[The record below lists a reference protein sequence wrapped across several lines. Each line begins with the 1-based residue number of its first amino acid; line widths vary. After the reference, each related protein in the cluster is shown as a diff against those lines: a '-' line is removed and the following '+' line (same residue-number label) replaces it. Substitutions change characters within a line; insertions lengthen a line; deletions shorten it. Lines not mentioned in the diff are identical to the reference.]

1 MNRTQENSGA
11 GGGPT
16 PLKGTP
22 TDIGTSA
29 DASLGNLTPTGFDNL
44 PPQAGLACG
53 QHPTGGTVPIAAPAD
68 AVQPTETPTSLFEGS
83 PVPLRSEI
91 NEREYPLELLPE
103 VLQLAISE
111 VKEYTQAPTAMIA
124 GSALS
129 AISTAAQGLISVERD
144 RFLRDPASLY
154 LLTLA
159 ESGERKSTVDKFF
172 TRSIRDWEAAQKEAA
187 KPAQAEYKAKLTEWE
202 CLGEGYKQAIRNG
215 AKNGLPDRFAAE
227 QLTQLELNRPK
238 EPLVPLLLRSDSTP
252 EALGVALER
261 YPVAA
266 ILSDEAGII
275 FGSHAMNPDSVM
287 RNLSALN
294 VCWDGGQ
301 LMRERTSTQS
311 IDVSGMRVT
320 MGLLVQP
327 KTLEVFLGKQGDLAK
342 GIGFLARFLVA
353 NPESTQGT
361 RFYREP
367 PQHTPGIDAFN
378 QRIRM
383 LLGAKVR
390 FDATGKL
397 ETTFL
402 TLSPEAKDL
411 WVQFHDS
418 AEEELGRG
426 REFFDVKD
434 VASKAADNAARLAAL
449 LHTFDDHMGV
459 TVIGRQSMKA
469 AVRLMHWYLHE
480 ALRFAGLV
488 AVPDGIR
495 RADVLEKW
503 LIQQLRKGQY
513 FVETN
518 HARKYCPNEVRAKA
532 FDDAVDVLEAH
543 NRAMPLKRGQKK
555 FICLNP
561 DVVKEYR
568 R

>member
-1 MNRTQENSGA
+1 
-11 GGGPT
+11 
-16 PLKGTP
+16 
-22 TDIGTSA
+22 
-29 DASLGNLTPTGFDNL
+29 
-44 PPQAGLACG
+44 
-53 QHPTGGTVPIAAPAD
+53 V
-68 AVQPTETPTSLFEGS
+68 
-83 PVPLRSEI
+83 
-91 NEREYPLELLPE
+91 
-103 VLQLAISE
+103 
-111 VKEYTQAPTAMIA
+111 
-124 GSALS
+124 
-129 AISTAAQGLISVERD
+129 AAQGLADVYRD
-144 RFLRDPASLY
+144 SALNGPLSLY
-154 LLTLA
+154 FLVLA

-327 KTLEVFLGKQGDLAK
+327 KTLEVFLGKQGDL
-342 GIGFLARFLVA
+342 GERHWFPRSVLVA

-367 PQHTPGIDAFN
+367 PQHTPALMPSINESECYF
-378 QRIRM
+378 
-383 LLGAKVR
+383 GAKVR

-449 LHTFDDHMGV
+449 LHTF
-459 TVIGRQSMKA
+459 
-469 AVRLMHWYLHE
+469 
-480 ALRFAGLV
+480 
-488 AVPDGIR
+488 R
-495 RADVLEKW
+495 RPHGASPLS
-503 LIQQLRKGQY
+503 G
-513 FVETN
+513 
-518 HARKYCPNEVRAKA
+518 VRA
-532 FDDAVDVLEAH
+532 
-543 NRAMPLKRGQKK
+543 
-555 FICLNP
+555 
-561 DVVKEYR
+561 
-568 R
+568 